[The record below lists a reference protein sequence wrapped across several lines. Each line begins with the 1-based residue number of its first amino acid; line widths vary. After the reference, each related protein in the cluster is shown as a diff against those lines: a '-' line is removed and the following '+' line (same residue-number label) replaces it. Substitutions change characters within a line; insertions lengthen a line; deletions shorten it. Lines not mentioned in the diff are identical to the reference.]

1 MIEQLWVAADS
12 TLIPEN
18 KLYEGLPILS
28 FTENLKNKKV
38 KLKPSLA
45 VPRGATGTV
54 RAIRFYTTDEKVVDL
69 YEDQEVVTL
78 QPAGFEYKPVGLIE
92 RLDGIVSMFFNIPWH
107 MKQNVFLNAEVST
120 ISRVEPLGP
129 RQPCQY
135 RPVAN
140 TFVASGFLGRFR

>member
-1 MIEQLWVAADS
+1 MIEQLWIAADS

-18 KLYEGLPILS
+18 RLYDGLPILS

-38 KLKPSLA
+38 QLKPTL
-45 VPRGATGTV
+45 VRPRDATGTV
-54 RAIRFYTTDEKVVDL
+54 RAIRFYTTDERVVDL

-78 QPAGFEYKPVGLIE
+78 QPSGFEYKPVGLLD

-129 RQPCQY
+129 RQRCQY
-135 RPVAN
+135 APVAK
-140 TFVASGFLGRFR
+140 TFVAQGFLGRMV

>member
-12 TLIPEN
+12 TFIPEN
-18 KLYEGLPILS
+18 RLYEGLPILS

-38 KLKPSLA
+38 TLKPTLA
-45 VPRGATGTV
+45 KPRMATGTV

-78 QPAGFEYKPVGLIE
+78 QPSGFEYKSAGLLE
-92 RLDGIVSMFFNIPWH
+92 RLDGIVSLLVNIPWH
-107 MKQNVFLNAEVST
+107 MKQNLFLNAEVST
-120 ISRVEPLGP
+120 ISRVEHLGP

-140 TFVASGFLGRFR
+140 TFVASGFLGRFK